1 MLEYASSVWNS
12 ISVEHETKLESIQRR
27 ATKMVIDL
35 RTMSYEDRLET
46 LGLTKLELR
55 RKRGDLIQIYKI
67 VNGMEEVNIGMGTG
81 HNLRRGG
88 GDFPRM
94 HGHQIEVEK
103 PGCNPMRK
111 NSLPNRTATT
121 WNLLPS
127 GVVMADTTKI
137 LKSRID
143 VHMKSLSWRQSIYV

>member
-1 MLEYASSVWNS
+1 MRPHLEYASSVWNS

-67 VNGMEEVNIGMGTG
+67 VNGMEEVDIDM
-81 HNLRRGG
+81 
-88 GDFPRM
+88 
-94 HGHQIEVEK
+94 
-103 PGCNPMRK
+103 PGK
-111 NSLPNRTATT
+111 
-121 WNLLPS
+121 
-127 GVVMADTTKI
+127 K
-137 LKSRID
+137 
-143 VHMKSLSWRQSIYV
+143 